1 MIMAMGEQL
10 TEIGMRLAALRDA
23 CDFSQADMATK
34 LGVSQTEYAAYENGE
49 KDFSFS
55 FLYNAANILGVD
67 VLDIISG
74 ETPKLSTCAVVRA
87 GEGYS
92 INRRAAYDYRHL
104 AYTFRD
110 KLAEPFMV
118 TVEPSDEGVTP
129 TLHAHGGQ
137 EFNYVVS
144 GEMQLY
150 IGEISYILK
159 TGDSVYFNSAVPHAM
174 RALGGVP
181 TKFLAVV
188 IGDTEDN

>member
-137 EFNYVVS
+137 EFNYVIEGTV
-144 GEMQLY
+144 QLV
-150 IGEISYILK
+150 IGGREFLLNA
-159 TGDSVYFNSAVPHAM
+159 GDSAFFNPQTPHGQRAV
-174 RALGGVP
+174 GGPVR
-181 TKFLAVV
+181 FLT
-188 IGDTEDN
+188 IINE

>member
-1 MIMAMGEQL
+1 MGEQL
-10 TEIGMRLAALRDA
+10 FEIGMRLAALRDA
-23 CDFSQADMATK
+23 CDFSTAEMAAK
-34 LGVSQTEYAAYENGE
+34 LGITEDEYSAYERGE

-55 FLYNAANILGVD
+55 FLYNAANVLSVD

-74 ETPKLSTCAVVRA
+74 ETPRLSTCTVVRA

-104 AYTFRD
+104 AFTFRN
-110 KLAEPFMV
+110 KLAEPFLV
-118 TVEPSDEGVTP
+118 TVEPSGEGVTP

-137 EFNYVVS
+137 EFNYVVE

-159 TGDSVYFNSAVPHAM
+159 TGDSVYFDSGVPHAM
-174 RALGGVP
+174 RALGGAP

-188 IGDTEDN
+188 MNESETK